1 MPQSKAKKALEIAP
15 RRLGASERYLLIVIS
30 LIAARGTIKTTR
42 ADLARL
48 SGLSPNTITRALGKL
63 QRTGLIDRE
72 RQSLGRIGSYIL
84 LTLKLD
90 QYVRRER
97 QEAEMRWKQLQTSRS
112 AAPRKPQARLKRTK
126 PDPGPFLPFDA
137 LPPQLKNPRKSR

>member
-1 MPQSKAKKALEIAP
+1 MPESKAKKALEIAP

-30 LIAARGTIKTTR
+30 LIAVRGTKKTTR
-42 ADLARL
+42 AELAKL

-63 QRTGLIDRE
+63 ERTGLIDRQRE
-72 RQSLGRIGSYIL
+72 SLGRIGSYIL

-97 QEAEMRWKQLQTSRS
+97 REAEMRWKQSQTARS
-112 AAPRKPQARLKRTK
+112 AAPQKPQVRLKRTR

-137 LPPQLKNPRKSR
+137 LPPQRKNARKSS